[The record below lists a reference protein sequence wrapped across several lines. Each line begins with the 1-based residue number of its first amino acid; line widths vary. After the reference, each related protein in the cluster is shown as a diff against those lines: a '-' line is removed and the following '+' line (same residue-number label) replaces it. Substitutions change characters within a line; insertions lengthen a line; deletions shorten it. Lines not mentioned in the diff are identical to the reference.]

1 MSEKSFNEKHVGGT
15 TLSGLPII
23 GAGDDPTSAI
33 SYQQLQDTAATK
45 QGNLSDGAGTEVS
58 ANKVNINLESSGSS
72 ALVIGGS
79 AKVSI
84 QGSYGLKA
92 VVGYVSGS
100 GFSRTFNTGALAGVE
115 YYMYWDAIN
124 TRLVAYHDS
133 TSQFYGFDLNGH
145 ADSAAFATAINAGT
159 LAGGEVIR
167 FDSSDDAGGITG
179 STMGYSGTSFQI
191 PNSSN
196 ANVSYTTGNGPYIE
210 IVAGL
215 LRAIV
220 AESVAG
226 GQTGQLIDVVKI
238 RQYAEDIKAFCLI
251 AANNSFD
258 NSSAAFAGGPD
269 KVQAAIEAAKTL
281 IDSVASTVN
290 TNQNT
295 ASTEY
300 GNIDN
305 LQALAGTNGANHGDL
320 THALLPDNATTPAV
334 FEALAA
340 AVALV
345 RSDAN
350 TTAGVDM
357 GDLLNAI
364 GETVAQDSTYIQAFT
379 ALVNKVETVQGD
391 LTNRLGAVEF
401 YHNGDEFP
409 LTANQIAGTE
419 ALDTVETGAGT
430 GESTDVAAYV
440 AGLAVPRDVRILV
453 SYGPD
458 GDVDAGIYLRNKDT
472 GYITRATDFDESS
485 EIEEGDVIQV
495 LLGGSTAFADFAVFN
510 SSLPVIG
517 TDLIKFKLEKAAGVG
532 DGTVTKVKLA
542 PALAA
547 ELDAKVV
554 MTVPTNYTIPAAGF
568 IDITHGLLLASEPL
582 IKSTDGVNNLSD
594 SVLVKY
600 PSAGVCRLQIDS
612 SIALDVQVTFS
623 GVAL

>member
-33 SYQQLQDTAATK
+33 SYQQLQDTADTK
-45 QGNLSDGAGTEVS
+45 QDNLSDGAGTEIS
-58 ANKVNINLESSGSS
+58 ADKVNINLESSGSS

-79 AKVSI
+79 AKISI
-84 QGSYGLKA
+84 HGSYGLKA

-100 GFSRTFNTGALAGVE
+100 GFSRTFNAGALAGVE

-133 TSQFYGFDLNGH
+133 TSLFYGFDLNGH

-196 ANVSYTTGNGPYIE
+196 ANVSYTTGNGPYLE

-300 GNIDN
+300 GRIDN
-305 LQALAGTNGANHGDL
+305 LQALAGTTDENHGDL

-350 TTAGVDM
+350 VTAGGNI

-364 GETVAQDSTYIQAFT
+364 GGVVAQDSTYIQAFS
-379 ALVNKVETVQGD
+379 AIV
-391 LTNRLGAVEF
+391 NRLESVEGEMTNFKGTTEF
-401 YHNGDEFP
+401 YHNADEFP
-409 LTANQIAGTE
+409 LTANQLAGAE
-419 ALDTVETGAGT
+419 AFNTVETGFGT
-430 GESTDVAAYV
+430 SENTDVAAYV
-440 AGLAVPRDVRILV
+440 AGLPVPRDVRILV
-453 SYGPD
+453 SYGTD
-458 GDVDAGIYLRNKDT
+458 GDADAGIYLRDKDT
-472 GYITRATDFDESS
+472 GYLTRATDFDESS
-485 EIEEGDVIQV
+485 EIEKGSVYQV
-495 LLGGSTAFADFAVFN
+495 LLGGSVALSTWTVVNDD
-510 SSLPVIG
+510 LPVIG
-517 TDLIKFKLEKAAGVG
+517 TDLIKIKARLAAGVG

-542 PALAA
+542 PALSA

-568 IDITHGLLLASEPL
+568 KDITHNLLLASEPL